1 MENKKKQQKKN
12 KSGCLNL
19 KCSVMVSYVVSLSS
33 NILLGIILFLS
44 EHGYKWIG
52 LLLHIII
59 LILAFLSLKNLISRS
74 NHSKSL
80 IKFKSLTK
88 FFTISLIVTGIFYA
102 IVIIYL
108 FATKQDQDLIFYFA
122 FCITIWCIFHGLFI
136 SIIRAFIKSLEDRP
150 AKKSNEVKLIDENL
164 KNLILAQNANM

>member
-1 MENKKKQQKKN
+1 MENKNKNKKKN
-12 KSGCLNL
+12 QGGCLNL
-19 KCSVMVSYVVSLSS
+19 KCSVMVSYVVSLTS
-33 NILLGIILFLS
+33 NLLLAIILFLS

-52 LLLHIII
+52 LLLHIVII
-59 LILAFLSLKNLISRS
+59 ILAFLSLRNLIFRS

-88 FFTISLIVTGIFYA
+88 FFTTSLIVTGVFYG
-102 IVIIYL
+102 IVVIYL

-122 FCITIWCIFHGLFI
+122 FCIIIWCIFHGLFI

-164 KNLILAQNANM
+164 RNLIVNQNANM